1 MYWMQRLFRK
11 KITEDRL
18 DSELRFHLE
27 QRSRE
32 LADAGIAPEEAAR
45 RARIEFGGMEGV
57 KEECR
62 ESRRVHV
69 LETLL
74 QDTRYGLRMMRRNL
88 GFTTVAILT
97 LALGIGANTAIFS
110 VVNGV
115 LLNPLSYPNPEQ
127 LVGLH
132 QSKANFVNGAI
143 SFPNFLDW
151 RKGNRSF
158 SSMAIMR
165 RYAFILTGSGE
176 AEQVSG
182 LFISSEFFDLLGVKP
197 ALGRTLRPG
206 EDAIGAAPV
215 ALIAAGFWQRKFGSS
230 PDVLEKSITLDG
242 RSFTVIGVVPASF
255 QLPFQD
261 NRVRDV
267 YLPIGQWSNPFLAR
281 RSAPLG
287 IHGIGRLKPGVTLE
301 QARADMASV
310 TGNLAAAFPDVNKGS
325 GASLIPLH
333 KQIVGDVQPF
343 LIVLLVAVGFVLLI
357 ACVNVANLLL
367 ARSTTRTRE
376 FAVRVALG
384 ASPRRIMRQLLT
396 ESILLAA
403 AGGLLGLALA
413 AWGEGA
419 LLRNLPAALPRSA
432 EIKVDAYVLIFTML
446 ASLLC
451 GIVFGLAP
459 AFKISRPDVL
469 ARAKEGSQNA
479 SRGRHQTQAAFVV
492 VEIGTA
498 LVLLIGAGL
507 MVRCL
512 TRLWNVDPGF
522 DPHNILSFS
531 ISLPPSMTMTKAPPD
546 AIRAAFRQVDDRIA
560 SVPGVQAVA
569 PSWGSMPLGG
579 DDEALFWIEGQP
591 KPASMND
598 MNWALSYVVGPD
610 YLKIM
615 RTPLLRGRFL
625 EARDDEH
632 SSPVVVIDESFAAK
646 FFPKQDPI
654 GKRINLA
661 RGDPGPGNPPIQI
674 IGVVKHVKQ
683 WSLDKDDQ
691 LLQAQLYRPFMQLPD
706 SGMALAPSSTGMLV
720 RSEKD
725 PIALFDSIRGVL
737 HQMNGEQ
744 VAYGAQSME
753 EIISRSLAAQRY
765 SMILL
770 GGFAALALLLATVGI
785 YGVIAYVVGQRTQEI
800 GIRVALGAQRRDV
813 LRLVL
818 GHGARLILI
827 GLGTGIAAALALTRL
842 MATLLFG
849 VSATDPLTFGCVAGL
864 LAMVALSA
872 CYVPAWRATRVDPTM
887 ALRAE

>member
-1 MYWMQRLFRK
+1 LYWFQRLFRK
-11 KITEDRL
+11 LQTERQL

-27 QRSRE
+27 QRATD
-32 LADAGIAPEEAAR
+32 LAEAGMPPEQAAR
-45 RARIEFGGMEGV
+45 QARIEFGGMEGI

-69 LETLL
+69 METLL
-74 QDTRYGLRMMRRNL
+74 QDIRYGLRMMRRNL
-88 GFTTVAILT
+88 GFSAVAIVT

-115 LLNPLSYPNPEQ
+115 LLNPLPYPDPEQ

-151 RKGNRSF
+151 RKNNRSF
-158 SSMAIMR
+158 SSMAIVR
-165 RYAFILTGSGE
+165 RYGFSLTGTGE
-176 AEQVSG
+176 AEQVDG

-197 ALGRTLRPG
+197 VIGRGLHPG
-206 EDAIGAAPV
+206 EDEIGAAPV
-215 ALIAAGFWQRKFGSS
+215 VLIAAGLWQRKFGSS
-230 PDVLEKSITLDG
+230 PDVLGKSITLDG
-242 RSFTVIGVVPASF
+242 KSFAIIGVVPASI
-255 QLPFQD
+255 QLPFRD
-261 NRVRDV
+261 NLVRDV
-267 YLPIGQWSNPFLAR
+267 YVPIGQWNNPFLAR

-287 IHGIGRLKPGVTLE
+287 IHGIGRLKPGVTVE
-301 QARADMASV
+301 QARADMARV
-310 TGNLAAAFPDVNKGS
+310 TANLAAAFPDVNKGL
-325 GASLIPLH
+325 GASLIPLR

-343 LIVLLVAVGFVLLI
+343 LIVLLAAVGFVLLI

-367 ARSTTRTRE
+367 ARSTARTHE
-376 FAVRVALG
+376 FAIRVALG
-384 ASPRRIMRQLLT
+384 ASPRRIVRQLLT

-413 AWGEGA
+413 VWGEGA
-419 LLRNLPAALPRSA
+419 LLRNLPDALPRSA
-432 EIKVDAYVLIFTML
+432 EIKVDTHVLIFTVL
-446 ASLLC
+446 VSLLC
-451 GIVFGLAP
+451 GVVFGLAP
-459 AFKISRPDVL
+459 ALKISRPDVL
-469 ARAKEGSQNA
+469 TRAKEGSQNA
-479 SRGRHQTQAAFVV
+479 IRGRHRTQAVFVV
-492 VEIGTA
+492 VEIATA

-507 MVRCL
+507 MVRSL

-522 DPHNILSFS
+522 DSRNILTFS
-531 ISLPPSMTMTKAPPD
+531 ISLPPSMTMTKAPPE
-546 AIRAAFRQVDDRIA
+546 AIRAAFRQLDDKIA
-560 SVPGVQAVA
+560 SVPGVRAA
-569 PSWGSMPLGG
+569 AASWGSFPLGG
-579 DDEALFWIEGQP
+579 DDEALFWMEGQP

-625 EARDDEH
+625 EARDDEN
-632 SSPVVVIDESFAAK
+632 SPRVAVIDESFAAK
-646 FFPKQDPI
+646 FFPNQDPI

-661 RGDPGPGNPPIQI
+661 GGDPGPKNPPIQI

-691 LLQAQLYRPFMQLPD
+691 LLQAQMYRPFMQLPD

-720 RSEKD
+720 RAEKD
-725 PIALFDSIRGVL
+725 PIALFDTIRGVL
-737 HQMNGEQ
+737 RQTNGEL
-744 VAYGAQSME
+744 VAYGGQSMDE
-753 EIISRSLAAQRY
+753 VISQSLAAHRY

-785 YGVIAYVVGQRTQEI
+785 YGVISYVVGQRTREI
-800 GIRVALGAQRRDV
+800 GIRMALGARRFDV
-813 LRLVL
+813 LRLVIA
-818 GHGARLILI
+818 HGARLTLI
-827 GLGTGIAAALALTRL
+827 GLTIGIVAALALTRL

-849 VSATDPLTFGCVAGL
+849 VSATDPVTFGCVAGL
-864 LAMVALSA
+864 LATVALSA
-872 CYVPAWRATRVDPTM
+872 CYIPARRATRVDPTM

>member
-1 MYWMQRLFRK
+1 MYWIKRLFRRK
-11 KITEDRL
+11 RTEIQL

-27 QRSRE
+27 QRAAD
-32 LADAGIAPEEAAR
+32 LAEAGMAPEQAAR
-45 RARIEFGGMEGV
+45 RARIEFGGMEAI
-57 KEECR
+57 KEACR
-62 ESRRVHV
+62 ESRRVQV
-69 LETLL
+69 IETLL
-74 QDTRYGLRMMRRNL
+74 QDIRYGLRMMRRNL
-88 GFTTVAILT
+88 GFTAVTIAT

-115 LLNPLSYPNPEQ
+115 LLNPLPYPKPEQ

-132 QSKANFVNGAI
+132 QSKANFLNGAI

-151 RKGNRSF
+151 RKDNRSF

-165 RYAFILTGSGE
+165 RYAFSMTGSGE
-176 AEQVSG
+176 AEQLSG
-182 LFISSEFFDLLGVKP
+182 VFISTDFFDLLGVKP
-197 ALGRTLRPG
+197 MIGRTLRRE
-206 EDAIGAAPV
+206 EDRIGAAPV
-215 ALIAAGFWQRKFGSS
+215 ALLAAGLWQRKFGSA
-230 PDVLEKSITLDG
+230 PDVLGKSITLDG
-242 RSFTVIGVVPASF
+242 KSFTIIGVVPASF

-267 YLPIGQWSNPFLAR
+267 YVPIGQWNNPFLAR

-287 IHGIGRLKPGVTLE
+287 IHGIGRLRPGVTLE
-301 QARADMASV
+301 QARADMARV
-310 TGNLAAAFPDVNKGS
+310 TANLAAAFPDVNKGC
-325 GASLIPLH
+325 GASLIPLR

-343 LIVLLVAVGFVLLI
+343 LIVLLAAVGFVLLI

-367 ARSTTRTRE
+367 ARSTARTRE

-403 AGGLLGLALA
+403 AGGLLGLGLA
-413 AWGEGA
+413 AWGEGV
-419 LLRNLPAALPRSA
+419 LLRNLPAALPRSV
-432 EIKVDAYVLIFTML
+432 EIKLDAHVLIFTML
-446 ASLLC
+446 ISLLC

-469 ARAKEGSQNA
+469 TRAKEGGQNA
-479 SRGRHQTQAAFVV
+479 SRGRHRTQAAFVV
-492 VEIGTA
+492 VEIATA
-498 LVLLIGAGL
+498 LVLLVGAGL
-507 MVRCL
+507 MVRSL
-512 TRLWNVDPGF
+512 TRLWSLDPGF
-522 DPHNILSFS
+522 DEHNILTFN

-546 AIRAAFRQVDDRIA
+546 VIRAAFRQLDDKIA

-569 PSWGSMPLGG
+569 PSWGAIPLGG
-579 DDEALFWIEGQP
+579 DDEALFWMEGQP
-591 KPASMND
+591 KPATMND
-598 MNWALSYVVGPD
+598 MNWALSYVVGPE
-610 YLKIM
+610 YLKVM

-632 SSPVVVIDESFAAK
+632 SPPVAVIDDSFAAK
-646 FFPKQDPI
+646 FFPNQDPI

-661 RGDPGPGNPPIQI
+661 GSDPGPGTPPIQI

-720 RSEKD
+720 RGEGD
-725 PIALFDSIRGVL
+725 PMALFDSIRGML
-737 HQMNGEQ
+737 RQLSGEH
-744 VAYGAQSME
+744 VAYGARSME
-753 EIISRSLAAQRY
+753 QAISQSLATQRY

-770 GGFAALALLLATVGI
+770 GGFAGLALLLSSVGI
-785 YGVIAYVVGQRTQEI
+785 YGVISYVVGQRTQEI
-800 GIRVALGAQRRDV
+800 GIRVALGARRSHV
-813 LRLVL
+813 LRLVI
-818 GHGARLILI
+818 GDGARLILL

-842 MATLLFG
+842 MAALLFA
-849 VSATDPLTFGCVAGL
+849 VSPTDPLTFTSVAAL
-864 LAMVALSA
+864 LMVVALTA
-872 CYVPAWRATRVDPTM
+872 CYIPARRATRVDPTM